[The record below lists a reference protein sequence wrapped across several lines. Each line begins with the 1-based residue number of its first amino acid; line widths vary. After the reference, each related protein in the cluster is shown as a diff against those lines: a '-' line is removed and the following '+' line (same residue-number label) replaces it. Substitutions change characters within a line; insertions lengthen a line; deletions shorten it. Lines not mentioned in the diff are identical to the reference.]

1 MDLVK
6 DIEQLILDTLKKT
19 IPVAAK
25 QAGKGEQFIDKSTK
39 ALGFNKITKSGYTP
53 WANILISMNLIIL
66 FLLH

>member
-53 WANILISMNLIIL
+53 
-66 FLLH
+66 